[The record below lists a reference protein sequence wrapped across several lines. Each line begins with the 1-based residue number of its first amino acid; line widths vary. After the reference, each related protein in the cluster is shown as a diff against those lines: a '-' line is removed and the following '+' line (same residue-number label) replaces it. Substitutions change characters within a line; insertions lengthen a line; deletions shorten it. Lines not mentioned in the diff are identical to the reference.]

1 MHNFMLRVEG
11 MYMCIILCSVLQN
24 CQYVRKI
31 MLLLLGCVNII
42 LYMHTWFDGQCQMM

>member
-24 CQYVRKI
+24 CQHVRINYV
-31 MLLLLGCVNII
+31 II
-42 LYMHTWFDGQCQMM
+42 IGVCQHNFIYAYMV